1 MIDYAYKIKMCPWKK
16 WPVRTDGLPYFSS
29 DVKLKVFTEQV
40 KQKQREGHLILLS
53 YLVEMSEVCLTGI

>member
-29 DVKLKVFTEQV
+29 DVKLKVFAEQV
-40 KQKQREGHLILLS
+40 KQKQREGHYFDLIKLPCRD
-53 YLVEMSEVCLTGI
+53 E

>member
-16 WPVRTDGLPYFSS
+16 WPVRTDGLPYFA
-29 DVKLKVFTEQV
+29 EQV

>member
-29 DVKLKVFTEQV
+29 DVKLKVFAEQV

-53 YLVEMSEVCLTGI
+53 